1 MQIYIP
7 SLCQIGILKGLFIP
21 WCIDC
26 SSDAWL
32 QAVAA
37 VGAIIMPHNLYLHS
51 ALVKTRSV
59 DINDKRAVRVANKY
73 FFIEGSIA
81 IFISFLIS
89 LTVIAVFGQS
99 YYGLTY
105 ADANELCNG
114 TKFDEVFADPD
125 K

>member
-1 MQIYIP
+1 MQV
-7 SLCQIGILKGLFIP
+7 GILKGLFIP

-26 SSDAWL
+26 SSEAWL

-59 DINDKRAVRVANKY
+59 DKEDKRAVRAANKY
-73 FFIEGSIA
+73 FFIEGAIA
-81 IFISFLIS
+81 IFVSFLIS

-99 YYGLTY
+99 YYGKTY
-105 ADANELCNG
+105 GDANASCNG
-114 TKFDEVFADPD
+114 TKFDYVFDDPEM
-125 K
+125 